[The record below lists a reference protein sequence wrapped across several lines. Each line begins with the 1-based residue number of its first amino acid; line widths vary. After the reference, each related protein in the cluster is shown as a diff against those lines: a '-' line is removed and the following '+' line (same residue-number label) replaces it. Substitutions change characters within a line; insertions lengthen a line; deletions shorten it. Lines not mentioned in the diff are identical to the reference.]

1 MEQML
6 VQLMPLFLIFAIFY
20 FLLIRPQQRRA
31 KEHKEMVAGVQ
42 RGDKI
47 VSSGGIRGKVV
58 KVVGDFDVEV
68 EISQGVN
75 VTLVKSTI
83 AEVVNGIGQT
93 LETKSQVPIRIAV
106 TGKRVGLPLFKP
118 MEILGRQSVLTRLRD
133 ARANLT

>member
-68 EISQGVN
+68 VISQGVN

-83 AEVVNGIGQT
+83 AEVVK
-93 LETKSQVPIRIAV
+93 ESAPK
-106 TGKRVGLPLFKP
+106 
-118 MEILGRQSVLTRLRD
+118 
-133 ARANLT
+133 

>member
-6 VQLMPLFLIFAIFY
+6 FQLMPLFLIFAIFY

-58 KVVGDFDVEV
+58 KVVGEFDVEV

-83 AEVVNGIGQT
+83 AEVVK
-93 LETKSQVPIRIAV
+93 ESAPK
-106 TGKRVGLPLFKP
+106 
-118 MEILGRQSVLTRLRD
+118 
-133 ARANLT
+133 

>member
-83 AEVVNGIGQT
+83 AEVVK
-93 LETKSQVPIRIAV
+93 ESSPK
-106 TGKRVGLPLFKP
+106 
-118 MEILGRQSVLTRLRD
+118 
-133 ARANLT
+133 

>member
-20 FLLIRPQQRRA
+20 FLLIRPKQRRA

-83 AEVVNGIGQT
+83 AEVVK
-93 LETKSQVPIRIAV
+93 ESAPK
-106 TGKRVGLPLFKP
+106 
-118 MEILGRQSVLTRLRD
+118 
-133 ARANLT
+133 

>member
-6 VQLMPLFLIFAIFY
+6 IQLMPLFLIFAIFY

-58 KVVGDFDVEV
+58 KVIGEFDVEV

-83 AEVVNGIGQT
+83 AEVV
-93 LETKSQVPIRIAV
+93 KDSAP
-106 TGKRVGLPLFKP
+106 K
-118 MEILGRQSVLTRLRD
+118 
-133 ARANLT
+133 

>member
-20 FLLIRPQQRRA
+20 FLLISPQQRRA

-83 AEVVNGIGQT
+83 AEVVK
-93 LETKSQVPIRIAV
+93 ESAPK
-106 TGKRVGLPLFKP
+106 
-118 MEILGRQSVLTRLRD
+118 
-133 ARANLT
+133 

>member
-58 KVVGDFDVEV
+58 KVVGEFDVEV

-83 AEVVNGIGQT
+83 AEVIK
-93 LETKSQVPIRIAV
+93 ESAPK
-106 TGKRVGLPLFKP
+106 
-118 MEILGRQSVLTRLRD
+118 
-133 ARANLT
+133 

>member
-6 VQLMPLFLIFAIFY
+6 IQLMPLFLIFAIFY

-58 KVVGDFDVEV
+58 KVVGEFDVEV

-75 VTLVKSTI
+75 VTLV
-83 AEVVNGIGQT
+83 NQ
-93 LETKSQVPIRIAV
+93 Q
-106 TGKRVGLPLFKP
+106 
-118 MEILGRQSVLTRLRD
+118 
-133 ARANLT
+133 